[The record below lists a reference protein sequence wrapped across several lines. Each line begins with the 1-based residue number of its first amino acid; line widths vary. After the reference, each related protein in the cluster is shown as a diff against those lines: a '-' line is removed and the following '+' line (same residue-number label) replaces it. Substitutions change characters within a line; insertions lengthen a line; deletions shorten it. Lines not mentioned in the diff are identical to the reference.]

1 MGIHGFLKMSD
12 TSDTLRADGSM
23 RAASMTEPRTAR
35 DRALYGDIVGGV
47 TTFFTMAYIV
57 VVNPAILSTPGTGL
71 PFTGALT
78 ATVLVASS
86 MTLLMG
92 LYAKLPFAVAPGM
105 GLNAFFAFTI
115 VLQWKVPWPP
125 ALGMVFWAGVLFL
138 LVSTTPLREQIAL
151 AIPPALR
158 AAAAA
163 GIGLLLTFI
172 GLRNAGLIVGDPAT
186 LVRMGTL
193 DHRAAFLLLG
203 ILIAFA
209 LMRRN
214 NPLAFLTAIFTVTA
228 LAWIMRFAKPPD
240 QIVSAPDFSSA
251 FLALDIWGA
260 LRLALLPTI
269 LAILFTDLFDSLSTF
284 IGVATAA
291 KLTDPDGRPINL
303 RRGLIVD
310 AIATL
315 SSGLAGTS
323 PATAYVESIAGIR
336 MGARTGRA
344 SVVTALCFLPCF
356 FLGPLVAAVPVYA
369 TAAVLLL
376 VGVSMFQ
383 SIAKIDFASLED
395 SLPAYVTI
403 VLIPLTLSITQGIL
417 WGFVLHTVLYAVAGR
432 AREVSVTLWLL
443 SLLSAGLLLLGH

>member
-1 MGIHGFLKMSD
+1 
-12 TSDTLRADGSM
+12 M
-23 RAASMTEPRTAR
+23 RETSMTQTRAPR
-35 DRALYGDIVGGV
+35 DHALYADVVGGV

-57 VVNPAILSTPGTGL
+57 VVNPGILSTPGTGM

-92 LYAKLPFAVAPGM
+92 LYARLPFAVAPGM

-115 VLQWKVPWPP
+115 VLQSKVPWQT

-138 LVSTTPLREQIAL
+138 LVSATPLREHIAL
-151 AIPPALR
+151 AIPSALR
-158 AAAAA
+158 SAAAA

-172 GLRNAGLIVGDPAT
+172 GLRNAGLIVGDPST

-193 DHRAAFLLLG
+193 DHRAAFLLFG
-203 ILIAFA
+203 ILIAVA
-209 LMRRN
+209 LMRRS
-214 NPLAFLTAIFTVTA
+214 NPLAFLAAIFSVTA
-228 LAWIMRFAKPPD
+228 LAWILGFAKPPD
-240 QIVSAPDFSSA
+240 QLVSAPDFSSA
-251 FLALDIWGA
+251 FLALDVRGA
-260 LRLALLPTI
+260 LRLALLPAI
-269 LAILFTDLFDSLSTF
+269 LALLFTDLFDSLSTF
-284 IGVATAA
+284 IGVASAA
-291 KLTDPDGRPINL
+291 GLTDADGRPINL

-344 SVVTALCFLPCF
+344 SVVTALCFVPCL
-356 FLGPLVAAVPVYA
+356 FLGPLVAAVPGYA
-369 TAAVLLL
+369 TAAVLIL

-383 SIAKIDFASLED
+383 SVATIDFSSIED
-395 SLPAYVTI
+395 ALPAFVTV

-417 WGFVLHTVLYAVAGR
+417 WGFVLHALLYGVAGR

-443 SLLSAGLLLLGH
+443 SALSAGLLLLGH

>member
-1 MGIHGFLKMSD
+1 MPPASGSARP
-12 TSDTLRADGSM
+12 TLYADV
-23 RAASMTEPRTAR
+23 
-35 DRALYGDIVGGV
+35 VGGV

-57 VVNPAILSTPGTGL
+57 VVNPAILATAGTGM
-71 PFTGALT
+71 PFSGAMT

-92 LYAKLPFAVAPGM
+92 VYAGLPFAVAPGM

-115 VLQWKVPWPP
+115 VLQHKVPWQT

-138 LVSTTPLREQIAL
+138 LVSTTPLRERIAL
-151 AIPPALR
+151 AIPSALR

-193 DHRAAFLLLG
+193 DHRAVFLLAG
-203 ILIAFA
+203 ILIAA
-209 LMRRN
+209 AMMRRN
-214 NPLAFLTAIFTVTA
+214 NPLAFLTAIFAVTA
-228 LAWIMRFAKPPD
+228 LAWALGYATRPD
-240 QIVSAPDFSSA
+240 RLTSQPDFSSA
-251 FLALDIWGA
+251 FLALDIRGA
-260 LRLALLPTI
+260 INLALLPSI

-284 IGVATAA
+284 IGVAGASG
-291 KLTDPDGRPINL
+291 LTDRDGRPINL

-310 AIATL
+310 AVATL
-315 SSGLAGTS
+315 TSGLAGTS
-323 PATAYVESIAGIR
+323 PGTAYVESIAGIR

-356 FLGPLVAAVPVYA
+356 FLGPLAAAVPGFA
-369 TAAVLLL
+369 TSAVLVL

-383 SIAKIDFASLED
+383 SIATIEFSAIED
-395 SLPAYVTI
+395 ALPAFVTI
-403 VLIPLTLSITQGIL
+403 VLIPLTLSITQGLL
-417 WGFVLHTVLYAVAGR
+417 WGFVLHALLYAAVGR
-432 AREVSVTLWLL
+432 WRDVGATLWLL
-443 SLLSAGLLLLGH
+443 SALSAVLLIVGR

>member
-1 MGIHGFLKMSD
+1 
-12 TSDTLRADGSM
+12 M
-23 RAASMTEPRTAR
+23 RETSMTQTRAPR
-35 DRALYGDIVGGV
+35 DHALYADVVGGV

-57 VVNPAILSTPGTGL
+57 VVNPGILSTPGTGM
-71 PFTGALT
+71 PFTGVLT

-92 LYAKLPFAVAPGM
+92 LYARLPFAVAPGM

-115 VLQWKVPWPP
+115 VLQSKVPWQT

-138 LVSTTPLREQIAL
+138 LVSATPLRERIAL
-151 AIPPALR
+151 AIPSALR
-158 AAAAA
+158 SAAAA

-172 GLRNAGLIVGDPAT
+172 GLRNAGLIVADPST

-193 DHRAAFLLLG
+193 DHRAAFLLFG
-203 ILIAFA
+203 ILVAVA
-209 LMRRN
+209 LMRRS
-214 NPLAFLTAIFTVTA
+214 NPLAFLAAIFSVTA
-228 LAWIMRFAKPPD
+228 LAWMLGFAKPPD
-240 QIVSAPDFSSA
+240 QLVSAPDFSSA
-251 FLALDIWGA
+251 FLALDIRGA
-260 LRLALLPTI
+260 LRLALLPAI

-291 KLTDPDGRPINL
+291 GLTDSDGRPINL

-310 AIATL
+310 SIATL

-344 SVVTALCFLPCF
+344 SVVTALCFVPCF
-356 FLGPLVAAVPVYA
+356 FLAPLAAAVPGYA
-369 TAAVLLL
+369 TAAVLIL

-383 SIAKIDFASLED
+383 SVATIDFSSIED
-395 SLPAYVTI
+395 ALPAFVTV

-417 WGFVLHTVLYAVAGR
+417 WGFVLHTLLYAVAGR

-443 SLLSAGLLLLGH
+443 SALSAGLLLLGH